1 MNVEAGYSMKSVA
14 GKAAAKPEKPTAKAF
29 QARLMALQS
38 NDELKKIQR
47 YFKSGEGDYGEGDRF
62 IGVRMGSL
70 FKLAEEFLD
79 MPIKEIE
86 RLLESDIH
94 EMRAGACSIMGKAA
108 AKKGA
113 SDERRHE
120 LFELYL
126 RRHDRINNW
135 DLVDLA
141 AWHVIGPWLV
151 DKPRDILYRLAK
163 SKSIWERRTAILATF
178 AFIKRGQ
185 FEDTLKISELLLK
198 APEDLIHKAAGGML
212 RAVGDKHPD
221 EHRAFLDKHV
231 TVMPRVMLRYAI
243 EKLPPRDREHYLGL
257 GKKQIGTT

>member
-1 MNVEAGYSMKSVA
+1 MNVEAGYSMKSAA
-14 GKAAAKPEKPTAKAF
+14 GKAAAKPERPTAKTF
-29 QARLMALQS
+29 EARLMALQS
-38 NDELKKIQR
+38 DDELRKIQR

-79 MPIKEIE
+79 MPVTQIE
-86 RLLESDIH
+86 RLLESNIH
-94 EMRAGACSIMGKAA
+94 EMRAGACSVMGKAA

-113 SDERRHE
+113 TDERRKE
-120 LFELYL
+120 LYDLYL

-151 DKPRDILYRLAK
+151 DRPRDILYRLAK
-163 SKSIWERRTAILATF
+163 SKSLWERRTAILATF

-185 FEDTLKISELLLK
+185 VEDTLKISELLLK
-198 APEDLIHKAAGGML
+198 DPEDLIHKAAGGML
-212 RAVGDKHPD
+212 RAVGDKHPK
-221 EHRAFLDKHV
+221 EHRAFLDKHSV
-231 TVMPRVMLRYAI
+231 TMPRVMLRHAI
-243 EKLPPRDREHYLGL
+243 EKLPAKDREHYLGL
-257 GKKQIGTT
+257 ARGR

>member
-1 MNVEAGYSMKSVA
+1 MTVEAGYSMKKPA
-14 GKAAAKPEKPTAKAF
+14 GKTAAKAEKPTAKAF
-29 QARLMALQS
+29 EARLLELQS
-38 NDELKKIQR
+38 DDELRKIQR
-47 YFKSGEGDYGEGDRF
+47 YFKSGEGDYGAGDRF

-70 FKLAEEFLD
+70 FQLAEDFLD
-79 MPIKEIE
+79 MPVKEIE
-86 RLLESDIH
+86 RLLDSDIH
-94 EMRAGACSIMGKAA
+94 EMRAGACSIMAKAA

-113 SDERRHE
+113 MDGRRTE
-120 LFELYL
+120 LYDLYL

-185 FEDTLKISELLLK
+185 VEDTLKISELLLK
-198 APEDLIHKAAGGML
+198 DAEDLIHKAAGGML
-212 RAVGDKHPD
+212 RAVGGKHPK
-221 EHRAFLDKHV
+221 EHRAFLDKHAA
-231 TVMPRVMLRYAI
+231 VMPRVMLRYAI
-243 EKLPPRDREHYLGL
+243 EKLPAKDREHYLGL
-257 GKKQIGTT
+257 AKTR